1 MWRSLKHLRRWLT
14 NANGYH
20 HVSRWRVRG
29 AIEDVYVLVAN
40 VAEYPRWWGDVFLQV
55 VPSRSDGST
64 AEVQTTGLL
73 PYRIHFCARLVDA
86 VPLRQIT
93 IRTDGDFVGRGTWRL
108 EEDGEHVNVSFD
120 WQVWVRKPLIRHC
133 SALFKPIFLANHCW
147 AMATGQLRLQAV
159 LRRQTESCRHHA
171 PVLAFEL
178 V

>member
-1 MWRSLKHLRRWLT
+1 VWRFLKLPRPWHTR
-14 NANGYH
+14 ANGYH

-29 AIEDVYVLVAN
+29 AIDDVYVLVAN
-40 VAEYPRWWGDVFLQV
+40 VAEYPHWGDVFLQV
-55 VPSRSDGST
+55 VPSRSDGFT
-64 AEVQTTGLL
+64 TEVQTTGLL
-73 PYRIHFCARLVDA
+73 PYRINFYARLVEA

-93 IRTDGDFVGRGTWRL
+93 IRTDDDFVGRGTWRL
-108 EEDGEHVNVSFD
+108 EEDCDHVNVSFD
-120 WQVWVRKPLIRHC
+120 WHVRIRKPLIRRW
-133 SALFKPIFLANHCW
+133 SALLKPIFLANHCW